1 MKTIILVWINESN
14 NLKQDNYNHFWGL
27 GDMIRGAIHMHQ
39 LSKKMNFHLIVDIQ
53 KHTLSNY
60 LKQETHLYS
69 SMIQN
74 AKIDFVSNPEEYI
87 IHDPS
92 DVIYFFTNAKCDMN
106 ITDDTKLFIK
116 NILTPNAEFKTY
128 LNTFKTP
135 TEYSILHY
143 RLGDEEL
150 VRNNRMNM
158 IEYISHFKKHKESSD
173 ILLSDSK
180 LFKSLVKNE
189 IFSFQTSPVH
199 LGHSKEIDTIKDTL
213 AEFFIVSGSKKI
225 KTFTVYGHVSG
236 FVQWTSILYNIPLI
250 RL

>member
-60 LKQETHLYS
+60 LKQETHSYS

-74 AKIDFVSNPEEYI
+74 AKTDFVSNPEEYI
-87 IHDPS
+87 IHHPS
-92 DVIYFFTNAKCDMN
+92 DVIYFFTNANCDMN

-116 NILTPNAEFKTY
+116 NILTPNEDFKTY
-128 LNTFKTP
+128 LNTFKPP

-158 IEYISHFKKHKESSD
+158 IEYINHLKKHKESR
-173 ILLSDSK
+173 IK
-180 LFKSLVKNE
+180 LING
-189 IFSFQTSPVH
+189 T
-199 LGHSKEIDTIKDTL
+199 
-213 AEFFIVSGSKKI
+213 
-225 KTFTVYGHVSG
+225 
-236 FVQWTSILYNIPLI
+236 NN
-250 RL
+250 